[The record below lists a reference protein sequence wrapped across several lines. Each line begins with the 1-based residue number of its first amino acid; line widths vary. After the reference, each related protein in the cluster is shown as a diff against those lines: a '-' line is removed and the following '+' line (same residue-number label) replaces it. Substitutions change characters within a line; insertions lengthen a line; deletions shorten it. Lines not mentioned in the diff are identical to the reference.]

1 LKINNLIKLS
11 IYKNEKIVIEN
22 YKELRDIHEEE
33 IVVDIYTIKGLFLKI
48 KRMDNYMI
56 VKIAKDDIAKVSG
69 CEIKNL
75 QRNDGE
81 ISFLTNKKSFQ
92 SIRDKISEIK
102 YVNILKNKIKYIIKT
117 YMISIISILIIM
129 LLLINQSKSISNIEF
144 INYNTYDSEVEEFI
158 REKCKKIGP
167 FYYLNT
173 PINNIN
179 KELKQKF
186 YYYEWISITKKGSII
201 EVNINKQQNADLI
214 KDEENV
220 KGDLIASQD
229 AIIKMYYV
237 KKGVV
242 LIKEMQAV
250 NAGDVLVTGNLKYH
264 IGQVEYIKADGIVIG
279 ETLKYEIVKV
289 EKKITN
295 ESRTG
300 RIEVIK
306 KIVFFDQNPNV
317 ESHFKDYDVIK
328 EEVFNISS
336 FIKMIRYTIYEKSIL
351 IQEYTL
357 EQALAF
363 AKSKIQKDFTPS
375 KYETIKSIQLVR
387 SEETEENFYFKFVV
401 KKYENIAVFQ
411 KIMD

>member
-1 LKINNLIKLS
+1 MK
-11 IYKNEKIVIEN
+11 
-22 YKELRDIHEEE
+22 
-33 IVVDIYTIKGLFLKI
+33 TIK
-48 KRMDNYMI
+48 